1 LNPIVV
7 TPDQS
12 ERGSRDLSQDIIQE
26 LMKRDVVDVV
36 GIGACITMVIGA
48 VNLSKTIAN
57 VNIQSVILDYVP
69 LTAAY
74 KPEAIF
80 FELSRTPSK
89 VPKIVTEFD
98 SFLEDDKRT
107 KTIGVSREER
117 VETITNIILWKLSKQ
132 DVVKVIASGYAVTT
146 AIRSVLQVTT
156 TGISKYK
163 VGVTGI
169 IIDSVERGVG
179 TGRLVP
185 AINIFIEREKDTT
198 YSPRHQEV
206 VKNVTAR

>member
-1 LNPIVV
+1 
-7 TPDQS
+7 
-12 ERGSRDLSQDIIQE
+12 
-26 LMKRDVVDVV
+26 MKPDVVDVV
-36 GIGACITMVIGA
+36 GIGACITMAIGA

-57 VNIQSVILDYVP
+57 VNIQSIALDYVP

-89 VPKIVTEFD
+89 VPEIVTEFD
-98 SFLEDDKRT
+98 SFSEDDKRT
-107 KTIGVSREER
+107 KIIGVSREEH

-132 DVVKVIASGYAVTT
+132 AVIKVMASGYAITT
-146 AIRSVLQVTT
+146 AIRSILQVTT

-163 VGVTGI
+163 VGVTGVV
-169 IIDSVERGVG
+169 IDSVERGTG

-185 AINIFIEREKDTT
+185 AINVFIERGKDTI
-198 YSPRHQEV
+198 YSNRHPEV
-206 VKNVTAR
+206 VQNVIAR